1 METTPETTKPVAAK
15 PPVKRV
21 KRKAKPAA
29 KKAKPAAAKKA
40 LKKSR
45 KPKASL
51 KHPESKHVAKAPGI
65 QNKAEFIRSLPK
77 DMPAKEVVA
86 KAKLRGTQLT
96 ESYVYNTRGL
106 AKLGKGGAKR
116 VRVPSNP
123 SHVLVA
129 TVGGG
134 GGGGN
139 GQAKPLDRRRTL
151 LRGRRGD
158 RHGQGGAH
166 ADGGARHGE
175 ARPLG
180 RPGYLGPMSTALI
193 LIAIGFYW
201 IPTILAVSNRKA
213 NAGAIGALNFFLG
226 WTLIGWVVAL
236 VWAMTV
242 DPRRA

>member
-29 KKAKPAAAKKA
+29 KKAKPKAAKKPA

-77 DMPAKEVVA
+77 DMPAKEVVRL
-86 KAKLRGTQLT
+86 AKLRGTQLT

-116 VRVPSNP
+116 VRVPSSP

-129 TVGGG
+129 AVGGG
-134 GGGGN
+134 GGGEN
-139 GQAKPLDRRRTL
+139 GQAKPLTVEEL
-151 LRGRRGD
+151 
-158 RHGQGGAH
+158 
-166 ADGGARHGE
+166 
-175 ARPLG
+175 
-180 RPGYLGPMSTALI
+180 
-193 LIAIGFYW
+193 FY
-201 IPTILAVSNRKA
+201 A
-213 NAGAIGALNFFLG
+213 
-226 WTLIGWVVAL
+226 VVAEIG
-236 VWAMTV
+236 TV
-242 DPRRA
+242 KAVHMLMAAHDTVKRALSGVPVT

>member
-1 METTPETTKPVAAK
+1 MS
-15 PPVKRV
+15 
-21 KRKAKPAA
+21 
-29 KKAKPAAAKKA
+29 
-40 LKKSR
+40 SR
-45 KPKASL
+45 KPVKASL

-139 GQAKPLDRRRTL
+139 GQAKPLTVEEL
-151 LRGRRGD
+151 
-158 RHGQGGAH
+158 
-166 ADGGARHGE
+166 
-175 ARPLG
+175 
-180 RPGYLGPMSTALI
+180 
-193 LIAIGFYW
+193 FY
-201 IPTILAVSNRKA
+201 A
-213 NAGAIGALNFFLG
+213 
-226 WTLIGWVVAL
+226 VVAEIG
-236 VWAMTV
+236 TV
-242 DPRRA
+242 KAVHMLMAAHDTVKRALSGVPVT

>member
-77 DMPAKEVVA
+77 DMPAKEVVRL
-86 KAKLRGTQLT
+86 AKLRGTQLT

-116 VRVPSNP
+116 IRVPSNT

-129 TVGGG
+129 AVGGG
-134 GGGGN
+134 GGGET
-139 GQAKPLDRRRTL
+139 AKPLTVEEL
-151 LRGRRGD
+151 
-158 RHGQGGAH
+158 
-166 ADGGARHGE
+166 
-175 ARPLG
+175 
-180 RPGYLGPMSTALI
+180 
-193 LIAIGFYW
+193 FY
-201 IPTILAVSNRKA
+201 A
-213 NAGAIGALNFFLG
+213 
-226 WTLIGWVVAL
+226 VVAEIG
-236 VWAMTV
+236 TV
-242 DPRRA
+242 KAVHMLMAAHDTVKRALSGAPVT